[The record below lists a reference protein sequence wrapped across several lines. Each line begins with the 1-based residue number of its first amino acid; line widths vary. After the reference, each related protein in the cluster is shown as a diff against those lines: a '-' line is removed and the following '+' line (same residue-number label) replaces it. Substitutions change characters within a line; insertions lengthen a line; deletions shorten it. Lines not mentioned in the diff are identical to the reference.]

1 MDSIL
6 IALSDSMSS
15 KAVLEYVL
23 AMAWC
28 PESVQVTLLHVFRK
42 QSGGEELMGHKYMKK
57 QPARYMEILEQAR
70 DRFTEK
76 GVPPKNITLKMVTE
90 PYDTIADGI
99 IDQARTW
106 NCDWLVLSRVDQ
118 TDLRGKILDLLDRL
132 PLPVSLVGDTEW
144 PEGAPRVANSGLL
157 ADLILGK
164 IEEKTA
170 ELRSQYR
177 NSKPKLSIMKATR
190 FPRVKTAN
198 S

>member
-23 AMAWC
+23 AMSWC

-42 QSGGEELMGHKYMKK
+42 QSGGEELMGQKYMKK

-70 DRFTEK
+70 DRFEEK

-99 IDQARTW
+99 IDQAQK
-106 NCDWLVLSRVDQ
+106 LS
-118 TDLRGKILDLLDRL
+118 
-132 PLPVSLVGDTEW
+132 PSLVVIGRKRMSKAEEFVLGDASIKLVRAL
-144 PEGAPRVANSGLL
+144 EGMAVLV
-157 ADLILGK
+157 
-164 IEEKTA
+164 
-170 ELRSQYR
+170 
-177 NSKPKLSIMKATR
+177 
-190 FPRVKTAN
+190 VKVV
-198 S
+198 